1 CTFDD
6 IHTIPTRRSS
16 DLWIIVA
23 KEGLRQIPDEG
34 IGYGMLRYGGQADLQ
49 IEPAISFNFVGEL
62 KQFGGS
68 ELALMRLGAGHERS
82 PQAGR
87 RHVLAFDSWQE
98 EGCLV
103 LSCRHGAQ
111 HTTQTIKA
119 LLERFE
125 QQLVILA
132 QACASS
138 ATAVYTPS
146 DFTGMEFSQD
156 ELDRLMGEL
165 G

>member
-1 CTFDD
+1 
-6 IHTIPTRRSS
+6 
-16 DLWIIVA
+16 
-23 KEGLRQIPDEG
+23 
-34 IGYGMLRYGGQADLQ
+34 
-49 IEPAISFNFVGEL
+49 
-62 KQFGGS
+62 
-68 ELALMRLGAGHERS
+68 
-82 PQAGR
+82 
-87 RHVLAFDSWQE
+87 
-98 EGCLV
+98 

-111 HTTQTIKA
+111 HMTQTIKA

-138 ATAVYTPS
+138 ETAVYTPS

-165 G
+165 GES